1 MNLKC
6 GTILNLDCETILNPW
21 NVWNFRSLLN
31 LNFKPFSH
39 SKNHTQK
46 TPLNTFH
53 ETSLCYTSWKHAKSK
68 LEKKTIEIKCVSV
81 LQICYYFTDKNS
93 CNHSQKILRQLSNF
107 SFKPT
112 VIFLQHSFDLIK
124 RKKRYFAK
132 KIVI

>member
-1 MNLKC
+1 MELFWILIVKLFWILETFETLEPFWILISNPFHTLKI
-6 GTILNLDCETILNPW
+6 THKK
-21 NVWNFRSLLN
+21 RLLTH
-31 LNFKPFSH
+31 FMRPVFVI
-39 SKNHTQK
+39 
-46 TPLNTFH
+46 PLENMQNQ
-53 ETSLCYTSWKHAKSK
+53 SWR
-68 LEKKTIEIKCVSV
+68 KKTIEIKCVSV